1 MRTKVSRNQLI
12 RRLVNLPTCLVG
24 LEAGAGSHHIAHQ
37 IQLLGHD
44 VRLIPAQYVKP
55 FLNETATFCSPT
67 RVILKRFAF
76 RGAEAV
82 QRPALTLL
90 RSRRPSKAIC
100 CRCIAC
106 ARALCGQALVAHGDG
121 TPRALGERPGH
132 CAGAGSAQRPAH
144 FPVATG
150 VPFRRQND
158 ASTRGVLLIPSASPS
173 AMPPTS
179 GAPAVPMTPRPP
191 THLDERREF
200 REAKDPHF
208 VCPPYH

>member
-44 VRLIPAQYVKP
+44 VRLIPAQYVQERLP
-55 FLNETATFCSPT
+55 RRRGDRRGSAAPT
-67 RVILKRFAF
+67 MNFVAIKTPEQSDLLSLHRV
-76 RGAEAV
+76 
-82 QRPALTLL
+82 
-90 RSRRPSKAIC
+90 RSRLVWPGLGCAWRWNTPSAWGAPGAL
-100 CRCIAC
+100 RRRREC
-106 ARALCGQALVAHGDG
+106 ARARSLS
-121 TPRALGERPGH
+121 
-132 CAGAGSAQRPAH
+132 SATT
-144 FPVATG
+144 ATG
-150 VPFRRQND
+150 VPSRRQND
-158 ASTRGVLLIPSASPS
+158 ASTRGVVLIPSASPS